1 MILKVS
7 NLPLDIDGDTLRQL
21 ASQFGTVLSA
31 DVITDKFNGY
41 SKGFGF
47 VKMKTL
53 TDGFNVIA
61 NLHGFELKGQALQVH
76 EKLKD

>member
-1 MILKVS
+1 MILKIS
-7 NLPLDIDGDTLRQL
+7 NLPLDVDSETLRQL
-21 ASQFGTVLSA
+21 VSQFGTVLSA

-61 NLHGFELKGQALQVH
+61 NLHGLELKGQALQVH
-76 EKLKD
+76 EKLND